1 MIIAIITDTI
11 PAFPTYFLSP
21 FSSLAPKRWA
31 IGSEKPAHTPWQKP
45 MIRKQMLPVEPT
57 AAKAETLRKRPT
69 IIVSIRL

>member
-1 MIIAIITDTI
+1 MVIAIITDTI

-21 FSSLAPKRWA
+21 FSSLAPKRCA

-45 MIRKQMLPVEPT
+45 MMRKQMLPVEPT